1 MSGATVIPTLRYRDA
16 VAAIRFLRDAFGF
29 REVLVV
35 PGADGTVAHAE
46 LTHGTGMVMVSSIT
60 DGGDGRMP
68 FEAGPAWLYVIVDDV
83 QAHYDKA
90 VANGAE
96 IVSEPKAEEYGGSSY
111 TAADPDGNQW
121 TFGSYRPEGW

>member
-35 PGADGTVAHAE
+35 PGADETVAHAE
-46 LTHGTGMVMVSSIT
+46 LTHGSGMVMVSSIT
-60 DGGDGRMP
+60 DGGDGRIP
-68 FEAGPAWLYVIVDDV
+68 FQAGPAWLYVIVDDV

>member
-16 VAAIRFLRDAFGF
+16 AAAIRFLRDAFGF
-29 REVLVV
+29 RELLVV

-46 LTHGTGMVMVSSIT
+46 LTHGNGMVMVGSTT
-60 DGGDGRMP
+60 DGEDGRPP
-68 FEAGPAWLYVIVDDV
+68 FAGGPAWLYVIVDDV
-83 QAHYDKA
+83 QAHHDRA

-96 IVSEPKAEEYGGSSY
+96 IVSQPKKEEYGGSSY
-111 TAADPDGNQW
+111 TAADSEGNQW

>member
-35 PGADGTVAHAE
+35 PGADETVAHAE
-46 LTHGTGMVMVSSIT
+46 LTHGSGMVMVSSIT

-68 FEAGPAWLYVIVDDV
+68 FEAGPAWLYVIVEDV
-83 QAHYDKA
+83 QAHHDKA

-96 IVSEPKAEEYGGSSY
+96 IVSPPKAEEYGGSSY

>member
-29 REVLVV
+29 RELLVV
-35 PGADGTVAHAE
+35 PGAEGTVAHAE
-46 LTHGTGMVMVSSIT
+46 LTHGTGMVMVSST
-60 DGGDGRMP
+60 TEGQDGRPP
-68 FEAGPAWLYVIVDDV
+68 FTGGPAWLYVIVDDV
-83 QAHYDKA
+83 QAHHDHA

-96 IVSEPKAEEYGGSSY
+96 IVSAPKSEEYGGSSY
-111 TAADPDGNQW
+111 TAADSEDNQW